1 MASYKTAVLTISSR
15 VSNSILEI
23 AMNLILPCTYIVLSC
38 SYLFPDLLMFCRR
51 FLTGFRKR
59 KALRRKKA
67 AQAKEKIEK
76 EKQRAKRAQVS

>member
-1 MASYKTAVLTISSR
+1 ML
-15 VSNSILEI
+15 
-23 AMNLILPCTYIVLSC
+23 
-38 SYLFPDLLMFCRR
+38 CRR

-76 EKQRAKRAQVS
+76 EKKKQQRAQVSS

>member
-1 MASYKTAVLTISSR
+1 MLTTSSR
-15 VSNSILEI
+15 VSSSILKLQWMLLDPI
-23 AMNLILPCTYIVLSC
+23 AVYIVLSC
-38 SYLFPDLLMFCRR
+38 GYPISWLMFCRR

-76 EKQRAKRAQVS
+76 EKKRAKRAQVS